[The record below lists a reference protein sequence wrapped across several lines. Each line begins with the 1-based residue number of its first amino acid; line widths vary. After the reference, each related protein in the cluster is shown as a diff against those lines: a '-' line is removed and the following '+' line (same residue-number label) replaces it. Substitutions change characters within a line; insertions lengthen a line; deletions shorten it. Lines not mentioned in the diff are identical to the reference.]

1 MRSSALVGSMTF
13 ISRIL
18 GLARDVVMARY
29 LGADG
34 AADAFYV
41 AFRIPNMF
49 RRFFAEGAFSQAF
62 VPVLSEY
69 RAGGNAQAVRYLI
82 DRVAGCLGLSL
93 LLLCSVVVV
102 AAPYLMVVF
111 APGFAEGSE
120 RYNLAVDLIRIMFP
134 YLFFI
139 SLAGFIG
146 SILNSYDKFA
156 IPAFTPVFLNI
167 ILIAA
172 AVGFSSEGM
181 PPAVALGWGVLI
193 AGFVQLGFQLPFV
206 AQIGLAPKPKIEFK
220 DPAVKKVLGL
230 MAPALFGASVSQLN
244 ILINTMIASLLPVGS
259 VSWMSY
265 SDRLVELPLGI
276 FAVAIATVILP
287 VMSRQMKAQPEAAT
301 ATLDWG
307 MRSVLIIAIPA
318 CLALVVLAKPILI
331 ALFCYGAYD
340 ERDALMS
347 SYSLMTYAAGLPA
360 FMLVK
365 VLVSGFASRMDTK
378 TPVKI
383 GLFVLAANMAL
394 NAVVVWPL
402 HHFWQIGH
410 AGLTLATAL
419 AAMLN
424 ALWLYT
430 ALRRRHL
437 FTPTVGWGRFIV
449 QLVVSALAMVL
460 ALMALLNI
468 SPAFIELVFWQ
479 RLAWLALMCA
489 AGLAVY
495 FLALFVCGIRLKD
508 FKGHF

>member
-1 MRSSALVGSMTF
+1 MAHTQPANKLMRSSALVGSMTF

-244 ILINTMIASLLPVGS
+244 ILINTMIASLL
-259 VSWMSY
+259 
-265 SDRLVELPLGI
+265 
-276 FAVAIATVILP
+276 
-287 VMSRQMKAQPEAAT
+287 
-301 ATLDWG
+301 
-307 MRSVLIIAIPA
+307 
-318 CLALVVLAKPILI
+318 
-331 ALFCYGAYD
+331 
-340 ERDALMS
+340 
-347 SYSLMTYAAGLPA
+347 
-360 FMLVK
+360 
-365 VLVSGFASRMDTK
+365 
-378 TPVKI
+378 
-383 GLFVLAANMAL
+383 
-394 NAVVVWPL
+394 
-402 HHFWQIGH
+402 
-410 AGLTLATAL
+410 
-419 AAMLN
+419 
-424 ALWLYT
+424 
-430 ALRRRHL
+430 
-437 FTPTVGWGRFIV
+437 
-449 QLVVSALAMVL
+449 
-460 ALMALLNI
+460 
-468 SPAFIELVFWQ
+468 
-479 RLAWLALMCA
+479 
-489 AGLAVY
+489 
-495 FLALFVCGIRLKD
+495 
-508 FKGHF
+508 

>member
-1 MRSSALVGSMTF
+1 MTF

-18 GLARDVVMARY
+18 GLARDVIMARY

-69 RAGGNAQAVRYLI
+69 RAGGNVQAVRYLI
-82 DRVAGCLGLSL
+82 DRICGCLGLSL
-93 LLLCSVVVV
+93 LLLSTFVVV

-111 APGFAEGSE
+111 APGFEINGE
-120 RYNLAVDLIRIMFP
+120 RFNLLVDLIRIMFP
-134 YLFFI
+134 YLLFI

-167 ILIAA
+167 ILIIA
-172 AVGFSSEGM
+172 AVGFSDASQH
-181 PPAVALGWGVLI
+181 PAIALAWGVLI
-193 AGFVQLGFQLPFV
+193 AGVVQLGFQLPFV
-206 AQIGLAPKPKIEFK
+206 AQLGLTPKPKIEFK
-220 DPAVKKVLGL
+220 DPAVKKVLKL

-244 ILINTMIASLLPVGS
+244 ILINTMLASLLPVGS

-287 VMSRQMKAQPEAAT
+287 LMSRQMKANPQAAST
-301 ATLDWG
+301 TLDWG

-318 CLALVVLAKPILI
+318 CLALVILAQPILI
-331 ALFCYGAYD
+331 TLFCYGAYD

-347 SYSLMTYAAGLPA
+347 SYSLMTYALGLPA

-365 VLVSGFASRMDTK
+365 VLVSGFASRQDTK

-383 GLFVLAANMAL
+383 GLWVLAANMVL
-394 NAVVVWPL
+394 NGLVVWPM

-419 AAMLN
+419 AAILN
-424 ALWLYT
+424 ALWLYR
-430 ALRRRHL
+430 ALRRTHEYK
-437 FTPTVGWGRFIV
+437 PASGWWR
-449 QLVVSALAMVL
+449 
-460 ALMALLNI
+460 
-468 SPAFIELVFWQ
+468 
-479 RLAWLALMCA
+479 
-489 AGLAVY
+489 
-495 FLALFVCGIRLKD
+495 
-508 FKGHF
+508 

>member
-1 MRSSALVGSMTF
+1 MTF
-13 ISRIL
+13 VSRIL

-69 RAGGNAQAVRYLI
+69 RAGGNVQAVRYLI
-82 DRVAGCLGLSL
+82 DRIAGCLGLTL
-93 LLLCSVVVV
+93 VLLCTLVVL

-111 APGFAEGSE
+111 APGFAAGTE
-120 RYNLAVDLIRIMFP
+120 RFSLTVDLIRIMFP
-134 YLFFI
+134 YLLFI

-156 IPAFTPVFLNI
+156 IPAITPVFLNI

-172 AVGFSSEGM
+172 AVGSAQLGTN
-181 PPAVALGWGVLI
+181 PAIALGWGVLA
-193 AGFVQLGFQLPFV
+193 AGLVQLVFQIPFV
-206 AQIGLAPKPKIEFK
+206 AQIGLTPRPCVEFK
-220 DPAVKKVLGL
+220 DPAVQKVLKL

-244 ILINTMIASLLPVGS
+244 ILINTMLASLLPEGS

-287 VMSRQMKAQPEAAT
+287 VMSRQMKANPDAAT

-331 ALFCYGAYD
+331 TLFCYGAYD
-340 ERDALMS
+340 ARDALMS
-347 SYSLMTYAAGLPA
+347 SYSLMTYACGLPA

-365 VLVSGFASRMDTK
+365 VLVSGFASRQDTK

-383 GLFVLAANMAL
+383 GLRVMAANMLL
-394 NAVVVWPL
+394 NGILVWPL
-402 HHFWQIGH
+402 HHYWQVGH

-419 AAMLN
+419 AAVLN
-424 ALWLYT
+424 ALWLYW
-430 ALRRRHL
+430 ALKRQHA
-437 FTPTVGWGRFIV
+437 FAAAPGWLKFLAQMVI
-449 QLVVSALAMVL
+449 SAAAMVITL
-460 ALMALLNI
+460 IGLLHL
-468 SPAFIELVFWQ
+468 SPDLIELQFYQ
-479 RLAWLALMCA
+479 RLGWLSVMCV

-495 FLALFVCGIRLKD
+495 TIALVLCGVRLKH
-508 FKGHF
+508 FKGSF

>member
-18 GLARDVVMARY
+18 GLARDVIMARY

-69 RAGGNAQAVRYLI
+69 RAGGNVQAVRYLI
-82 DRVAGCLGLSL
+82 DRVAGCLGMSL
-93 LLLCSVVVV
+93 IALCTLVLIT
-102 AAPYLMVVF
+102 APYLMVVF
-111 APGFAEGSE
+111 APGFAADGE
-120 RYNLAVDLIRIMFP
+120 RFNMAVDLIRIMFP
-134 YLFFI
+134 YLLFI
-139 SLAGFIG
+139 SLAGFVG

-167 ILIAA
+167 ILIV
-172 AVGFSSEGM
+172 AVIWFSDDGQH
-181 PPAVALGWGVLI
+181 PAIALGWGVLV
-193 AGFVQLGFQLPFV
+193 AGIVQLGFQLPFV
-206 AQIGLAPKPKIEFK
+206 AQLGLTPKPKIDFK
-220 DPAVKKVLGL
+220 DPAVKKVLKL
-230 MAPALFGASVSQLN
+230 MVPALFGASVSQLN
-244 ILINTMIASLLPVGS
+244 ILINTMIASLLPEGS

-301 ATLDWG
+301 ATLNWG

-365 VLVSGFASRMDTK
+365 VLVSGFASRLDTK

-383 GLFVLAANMAL
+383 GLRVLAANMLL
-394 NAVVVWPL
+394 NGLVVWPL
-402 HHFWQIGH
+402 HHFWLIGH

-419 AAMLN
+419 AAILN
-424 ALWLYT
+424 AIWLYT
-430 ALRRRHL
+430 ALRRAHL
-437 FTPTVGWGRFIV
+437 FIPTPGWWRFLV
-449 QLVVSALAMVL
+449 QLLVSASAMVIALL
-460 ALMALLNI
+460 ALLAV
-468 SPAFIELVFWQ
+468 SPAFIDLVFWQ
-479 RLAWLALMCA
+479 RLGWLILMCA

-495 FLALFVCGIRLKD
+495 IATLFVCGIRFRD
-508 FKGHF
+508 FKGNF